1 MRSTVRRA
9 MAVGA
14 VLAAFAVAGSVAL
27 AAIPTTGGTV
37 YSCYNTTTGV
47 MRAINYPTKRCT
59 SKERMVALASATV
72 MPKHVAGTFI
82 GSYADP
88 ALTAMYRLQ
97 VDATATGALRDG
109 VDESNGMGGP
119 ENRRTTTPGARST
132 RSASSRRPRVR
143 PRAEITGWEC
153 LLEREPA
160 GTDLVGT
167 CWPLPCDRHRRRVEG
182 AADTF
187 CGGHADVTAVNDP
200 LYCPYVWRSTRAT
213 SGSGRAPERH

>member
-1 MRSTVRRA
+1 MRFWPIRRA

-14 VLAAFAVAGSVAL
+14 VLAAFAVAGTVAL

-37 YSCYNTTTGV
+37 YSCYNKTTGV
-47 MRAINYPTKRCT
+47 MRAIDYPTKRCT
-59 SKERMVALASATV
+59 SAESMVALASATV

-109 VDESNGMGGP
+109 VYESNGMGGP
-119 ENRRTTTPGARST
+119 GEPAHNHTRGTVDTVRFFTATSGAP
-132 RSASSRRPRVR
+132 A
-143 PRAEITGWEC
+143 AEITGWEC
-153 LLEREPA
+153 LLDRDPA
-160 GTDLVGT
+160 GTDPVGT
-167 CWPLPCDRHRRRVEG
+167 CWHYRVIVTDG
-182 AADTF
+182 ASKGLTDTF

-200 LYCPYVWRSTRAT
+200 RYCPYVWQVDKGNIRIW
-213 SGSGRAPERH
+213 SGS